1 VSGRGR
7 SFVALVLAGVL
18 LLVVGAL
25 TVGYV
30 AVDLPAEIARRIE
43 GGAAASAREIA
54 GQVAA
59 AFQVQ
64 PKVVAGRR
72 TVVEQRSD
80 VLELVTVE
88 ETLTERQRLDESWLH
103 STKTLE
109 IEADFVI
116 RAGFD
121 LARPFVIEVDPATG
135 ALRVTL
141 PPAEILSTEL
151 SDVRFLHEEDGWWNR
166 LTPADR
172 EAAIRG
178 LRLRVGLRA
187 RESDLRDRARSSAE
201 KRLRDLLARDGRT
214 ITFLPLPASGDSGR
228 K

>member
-7 SFVALVLAGVL
+7 SFVALALAGVL
-18 LLVVGAL
+18 LLVIGAL

-43 GGAAASAREIA
+43 GGAASSAREIA

-64 PKVVAGRR
+64 PKVVVGRK
-72 TVVEQRSD
+72 TVVEQHSD
-80 VLELVTVE
+80 VLKLVTVE
-88 ETLTERQRLDESWLH
+88 ETLTERQQLDESWLH

-121 LARPFVIEVDPATG
+121 LSKPFVIEVDPGTG

-151 SDVRFLHEEDGWWNR
+151 GDVRFIHEEDGWWNR

-172 EAAIRG
+172 EAAIRD

-187 RESDLRDRARSSAE
+187 RGSDLPARARVSAE

-214 ITFLPLPASGDSGR
+214 ITFLPALSAGDGT
-228 K
+228 KK

>member
-1 VSGRGR
+1 
-7 SFVALVLAGVL
+7 L
-18 LLVVGAL
+18 LLVLGAL
-25 TVGYV
+25 TVSYV
-30 AVDLPAEIARRIE
+30 AVDLPAEIARRMTD
-43 GGAAASAREIA
+43 GATASAREIA
-54 GQVAA
+54 VQVAA

-64 PKVVAGRR
+64 PKVVVGRR

-80 VLELVTVE
+80 VLKLVTIE

-116 RAGFD
+116 CAGFD
-121 LARPFVIEVDPATG
+121 LAQPFVIEVDPGTG

-141 PPAEILSTEL
+141 PPAEILSMEL
-151 SDVRFLHEEDGWWNR
+151 GDVRFLKDEDGWWNR

-172 EAAIRG
+172 EAAIRD

-187 RESDLRDRARSSAE
+187 RNSDLLVKARASAE
-201 KRLRDLLARDGRT
+201 KRLADLLT
-214 ITFLPLPASGDSGR
+214 SSGR
-228 K
+228 VVTFEPAPSRRQ

>member
-7 SFVALVLAGVL
+7 SFVALVLAGVA

-43 GGAAASAREIA
+43 GGAAVSAREIA

-64 PKVVAGRR
+64 PKVVVGRR

-80 VLELVTVE
+80 VLKLVTVE
-88 ETLTERQRLDESWLH
+88 ETFTERQRLDESWLH

-121 LARPFVIEVDPATG
+121 LAQPFVIEVDPGTG

-141 PPAEILSTEL
+141 PPTEILSAEL
-151 SDVRFLHEEDGWWNR
+151 GDVRFVHEEDGWWNR

-172 EAAIRG
+172 EAAIRE
-178 LRLRVGLRA
+178 LRLRVGVRA
-187 RESDLRDRARSSAE
+187 RESDLLAKARASAE
-201 KRLRDLLARDGRT
+201 KRLTDLLASSGRT
-214 ITFLPLPASGDSGR
+214 VTFTPSSTRRD
-228 K
+228 

>member
-1 VSGRGR
+1 M
-7 SFVALVLAGVL
+7 ALVLAGVL

-30 AVDLPAEIARRIE
+30 AVDLPAEIARRMTDRAE
-43 GGAAASAREIA
+43 TSAREVA

-64 PKVVAGRR
+64 PRVVVGHK

-80 VLELVTVE
+80 VLKLVTVE

-109 IEADFVI
+109 IEADFVV

-121 LARPFVIEVDPATG
+121 LARPFVIEVDPGTG

-141 PPAEILSTEL
+141 PPAEILATEL
-151 SDVRFLHEEDGWWNR
+151 GDVRFLRDEDGLWNH
-166 LTPADR
+166 LTPGDR
-172 EAAIRG
+172 EAAIRD

-187 RESDLRDRARSSAE
+187 RESDLLAKARASVE
-201 KRLRDLLARDGRT
+201 KRLRDLLAASGRT
-214 ITFLPLPASGDSGR
+214 VTFAPAATRRD
-228 K
+228 

>member
-1 VSGRGR
+1 MSGSGR
-7 SFVALVLAGVL
+7 SFVALALAGVL
-18 LLVVGAL
+18 LLVIGAL

-43 GGAAASAREIA
+43 GGATASAREIA
-54 GQVAA
+54 TQIAA

-64 PKVVAGRR
+64 PKVVVGHR

-80 VLELVTVE
+80 VLKLVTVE

-121 LARPFVIEVDPATG
+121 LAQPFVIEVDSGTG
-135 ALRVTL
+135 AVRVML

-151 SDVRFLHEEDGWWNR
+151 ADVRFVHEEDGLWNR

-172 EAAIRG
+172 EAAIRD

-187 RESDLRDRARSSAE
+187 RESDLLVRARTSAE
-201 KRLRDLLARDGRT
+201 KRLRDLLARGGRT
-214 ITFLPLPASGDSGR
+214 ITFSPALPAGDGT
-228 K
+228 KK